1 MPNIWGRGA
10 RPASIASGILMGSI
24 LLGGSARAEPPI
36 RSPEDAA
43 CRLEAR
49 AKVFS
54 APNPGGLAIEDVG
67 RQIYFACMKRI
78 SPASAQPVRRSG
90 RQHRRRHRRH

>member
-1 MPNIWGRGA
+1 MPNIWGIGT
-10 RPASIASGILMGSI
+10 RPAAIASGILLGSI

-43 CRLEAR
+43 CRMEAR
-49 AKVFS
+49 AKVFT
-54 APNPGGLAIEDVG
+54 APNPGGLEIEELG

-78 SPASAQPVRRSG
+78 SPVSAQPTRRSV
-90 RQHRRRHRRH
+90 RRRHRHGRH

>member
-1 MPNIWGRGA
+1 MPSIRA
-10 RPASIASGILMGSI
+10 RTRLCVSIVSGTLIGLALSGSP
-24 LLGGSARAEPPI
+24 ARAEPPI

-54 APNPGGLAIEDVG
+54 APNPHGLELEQIG
-67 RQIYFACMKRI
+67 RQIYFACMSRLGQREARPAKR
-78 SPASAQPVRRSG
+78 SSRRRG
-90 RQHRRRHRRH
+90 QRHRRR

>member
-1 MPNIWGRGA
+1 MPNIWGKGT
-10 RPASIASGILMGSI
+10 RPASIASGILMGSM
-24 LLGGSARAEPPI
+24 LWVGSAQAEPPI

-43 CRLEAR
+43 CRMEAR

-54 APNPGGLAIEDVG
+54 APNPTGLAIEDVG

-78 SPASAQPVRRSG
+78 SPASVQTARRSG
-90 RQHRRRHRRH
+90 RRHRHRHRRH